1 MGTFCYSVPEEP
13 AVKLTRVKAK
23 NKNSQNLTNDS
34 LNSRRPDKNSKTLV
48 TAEGELKIEKVT
60 KGKLEAKRIK
70 RLSQS
75 YKFEIVRISSN
86 RLASM

>member
-1 MGTFCYSVPEEP
+1 MGTFCSFVPEEP
-13 AVKLTRVKAK
+13 AVKLTRVKAETK
-23 NKNSQNLTNDS
+23 SSQNLTNS

-60 KGKLEAKRIK
+60 KGKLEAKRIN

-75 YKFEIVRISSN
+75 YKFENVRS
-86 RLASM
+86 